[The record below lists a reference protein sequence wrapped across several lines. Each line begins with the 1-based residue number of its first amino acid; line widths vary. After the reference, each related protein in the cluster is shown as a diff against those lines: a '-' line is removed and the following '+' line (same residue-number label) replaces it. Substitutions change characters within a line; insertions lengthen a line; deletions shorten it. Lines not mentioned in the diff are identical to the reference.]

1 MPTLAR
7 TAFLHNRTRTDAAE
21 DAGRKGMTAADPRRT
36 RSSPHVQPLPEQP
49 GRIRQ
54 SRPWLKRWV
63 VLFCALTLGLGSMAS
78 WLFAPDAQDRLTP
91 AEIEQRAATFA
102 KMPPLQL
109 KTVPATELDT
119 RLADMKLTPVAQ
131 VELKQ
136 LLQQAP
142 PRPRVSRPLP
152 AGANSPNVARAE
164 PSSVR
169 LIELTLWDSHAAD
182 GDVVRVI
189 SAGYSRDVVLYKQP
203 LVLAVPVQAGVPI
216 QILGVHDGGGGIT
229 LAVKGADS
237 PVMTPIMSEG
247 QTISLPIAP

>member
-1 MPTLAR
+1 
-7 TAFLHNRTRTDAAE
+7 
-21 DAGRKGMTAADPRRT
+21 MTAADPRRA
-36 RSSPHVQPLPEQP
+36 RSSPHIQPLPERP
-49 GRIRQ
+49 ERIRQ
-54 SRPWLKRWV
+54 KRPWLKRWV
-63 VLFCALTLGLGSMAS
+63 VLFCALTLGLGSLAS
-78 WLFAPDAQDRLTP
+78 WLLVPDAQDRLTS

-102 KMPPLQL
+102 KLPPLQL
-109 KTVPATELDT
+109 KTVPAAELDT

-136 LLQQAP
+136 LLQQAQ
-142 PRPRVSRPLP
+142 PRSRVSRLPAP
-152 AGANSPNVARAE
+152 AGANLQSVARTE

-169 LIELTLWDSHAAD
+169 LVELTLWDSHAAD

-189 SAGYSRDVVLYKQP
+189 SAGYSRDVLLYKQP

-247 QTISLPIAP
+247 QTISLPLAP